1 MLNLYARFRGLAAL
15 APSLPAAGALLSA
28 LLLLSSCATPPPA
41 DDPEEVQEFKEI
53 NDPLEP
59 TNRTMF
65 AVHEAVDQAVLQPVA
80 EAYRALLPEP
90 IRNGVRN
97 MLGNLR
103 TPVILTGDM
112 LQGNLDRARKT
123 LGRFMVNST
132 IGLGGV
138 VDVSRDLGV
147 HGHSED
153 TGQTLAVWGAGEG
166 FYLFVPLLGPSN
178 PRDLL
183 GFGTDIVINPTTWIG
198 QGQLLD
204 AWNYTRLGLTVVDT
218 REALLDPINAV
229 RASSLD
235 PYATLRS
242 AYRQRRAFEIQNRDG
257 PAGSVA
263 PAGGAGFGQ
272 GVMEPR

>member
-1 MLNLYARFRGLAAL
+1 MINRYARFLGPAAL
-15 APSLPAAGALLSA
+15 A
-28 LLLLSSCATPPPA
+28 LLLLRACATPPPA
-41 DDPEEVQEFKEI
+41 DDPEAVQEFKEI

-59 TNRTMF
+59 ANRAMF
-65 AVHEAVDQAVLQPVA
+65 AVHEAVDKAVLQPIA
-80 EAYRALLPEP
+80 EAYRALLPDP

-97 MLGNLR
+97 LLGNLR
-103 TPVILTGDM
+103 TPVILSGDL
-112 LQGNLDRARKT
+112 LQGNLDRARNT

-138 VDVSRDLGV
+138 MDVSRDLGV

-153 TGQTLAVWGAGEG
+153 SGQTLAVWGAGEA
-166 FYLFVPLLGPSN
+166 FYIFVPLLGPSN

-183 GFGTDIVINPTTWIG
+183 GQGIDIAINPFTWVG
-198 QGQLLD
+198 QGQVLD
-204 AWNYTRLGLTVVDT
+204 AWNYTRLGLTVIDT

-242 AYRQRRAFEIQNRDG
+242 AYRQRRAFEIQNRES
-257 PAGSVA
+257 PAGNVA
-263 PAGGAGFGQ
+263 PAGGTGFGQ